1 MTLFAFSFLILVYW
15 FVPSVWKLKTSSI
28 TVTRWI
34 KVKGE
39 VEQAVGPAEKIWTPY
54 SRISRHTLS
63 AIISAEDGRFYKHH
77 GLDFEEIVKS
87 FQLNLK
93 HGRYLRGG
101 STITQ
106 QVVKVAFLSRD
117 KNLIRK
123 SREATGA
130 LLVENILDKKQ
141 IIEWYLNLVEFGDG
155 VYGIKQAAQ
164 HYFGTK
170 PELLTIAQSIHLA
183 LVLPSPNRWSEGLKK
198 RQLTEF
204 GHRRFTKIVTTMYI
218 SGLMTQAQWLT
229 TLATGNF
236 GSPID
241 NYERIRD
248 RFVLKNAPT
257 KPNQSKLMNSSK
269 PAPNQSLESINPP
282 RVDLREL
289 EMLVENF
296 DHPDLKKSAGANDQT
311 SNSRSSQDA
320 LSNSPQRP
328 TAPNPQHDPEL
339 LPKSISKRLP
349 QNPRG
354 VPTK

>member
-164 HYFGTK
+164 HYF
-170 PELLTIAQSIHLA
+170 
-183 LVLPSPNRWSEGLKK
+183 
-198 RQLTEF
+198 
-204 GHRRFTKIVTTMYI
+204 
-218 SGLMTQAQWLT
+218 
-229 TLATGNF
+229 
-236 GSPID
+236 
-241 NYERIRD
+241 
-248 RFVLKNAPT
+248 
-257 KPNQSKLMNSSK
+257 
-269 PAPNQSLESINPP
+269 
-282 RVDLREL
+282 
-289 EMLVENF
+289 
-296 DHPDLKKSAGANDQT
+296 
-311 SNSRSSQDA
+311 
-320 LSNSPQRP
+320 
-328 TAPNPQHDPEL
+328 
-339 LPKSISKRLP
+339 
-349 QNPRG
+349 
-354 VPTK
+354 